1 MTKEKGYILIII
13 GMIGLFLITT
23 IKKEGEI
30 EDLNYNLE
38 FSTDS
43 LGSII
48 DSLKHEID
56 TLEWNNNIWDFD
68 IRFNGKSLLS
78 SIMYVESSYNDLAYN
93 SSEDAV
99 GCLQIRQC
107 MVKDINRI
115 LKRKGSYQTY
125 SLDDRWD
132 RAKSIEMF
140 TIYCNHYNL
149 NNAEEIARCWNGGPR
164 GMEKDLTVNYWN
176 KVKNKINI

>member
-13 GMIGLFLITT
+13 GIIGLFLITT

-125 SLDDRWD
+125 SLDDR
-132 RAKSIEMF
+132 
-140 TIYCNHYNL
+140 
-149 NNAEEIARCWNGGPR
+149 
-164 GMEKDLTVNYWN
+164 
-176 KVKNKINI
+176 